1 MARSKTALSRRHMEG
16 IGEGSLAGT
25 FSRLLQLTS
34 DCVLVF
40 DGTGRVLLAN
50 GEASELLAA
59 DGVDVAGLYVQ
70 GLFPD
75 LDDADASTV
84 PGIASLVE
92 DLPFTLD
99 GSTAPFAP

>member
-1 MARSKTALSRRHMEG
+1 MEG

-75 LDDADASTV
+75 LDDADASTA
-84 PGIASLVE
+84 PGIASSVE
-92 DLPFTLD
+92 APRCPPCAAA
-99 GSTAPFAP
+99 STAPFAP

>member
-1 MARSKTALSRRHMEG
+1 MEG

-75 LDDADASTV
+75 LDDADASTA
-84 PGIASLVE
+84 PSRSTA
-92 DLPFTLD
+92 PRCPPCAAA
-99 GSTAPFAP
+99 STAPFAP